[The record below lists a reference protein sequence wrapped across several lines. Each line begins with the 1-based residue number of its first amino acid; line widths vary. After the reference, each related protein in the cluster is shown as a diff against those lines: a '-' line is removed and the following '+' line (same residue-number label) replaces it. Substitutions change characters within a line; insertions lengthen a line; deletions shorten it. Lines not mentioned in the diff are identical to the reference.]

1 MIMTTLCKRTRLAAK
16 VTVSRSGDGDKLEI
30 LEEQLTEL
38 DNKILRADYDQR
50 ADIDLPMTEEENAEW
65 RRNQKV
71 SSERAAKH
79 L

>member
-1 MIMTTLCKRTRLAAK
+1 MI
-16 VTVSRSGDGDKLEI
+16 
-30 LEEQLTEL
+30 
-38 DNKILRADYDQR
+38 R
-50 ADIDLPMTEEENAEW
+50 ADIDLPMTEEEKAEW